1 MIVSFHVTHV
11 SAGNVSGLD
20 SIIPELEKNVS
31 KCIGHLENVS
41 EYVIVRTCNRFEVY
55 TSTIDNEPVKRAFRN
70 ISRKSI
76 PYSRDEELSF
86 ILEDKES
93 VSHLFRVVCGL
104 DSLIVGE
111 DQIQHQIKE
120 SYIKARE
127 GYHANGVLGNLFD
140 KALAVGKRV
149 RSETALNK
157 GAVSVGSAAVELAE
171 QKIGPLNGRTV
182 TVLGAGD
189 MASVIAKNLV
199 GKGPKTV
206 FVSNRTFE
214 HAMELAGH
222 LGGTAI
228 TFDRK
233 IDAMADSDL
242 VLVAT
247 SAPHV
252 VIRKHDVEEAMKSR
266 PDRKLLLIDV
276 CVPRNIATD
285 VADVPNVEL
294 DTMDSLQQIA
304 MENVARRTAEIS
316 EAEHIINEEL
326 MKIQR
331 ERKEK
336 AANKI
341 IRELSIKVAA
351 IKEDELAQAKSRA
364 LANPDIN
371 SILEDFSRALVNSIT
386 ADLFINLR
394 KASREGDVET
404 CNAAKTLF
412 SLEDD

>member
-1 MIVSFHVTHV
+1 MIVSLHVTHT
-11 SAGNVSGLD
+11 SAGNVSGLND
-20 SIIPELEKNVS
+20 IIPELEKNVNG
-31 KCIGHLENVS
+31 CIGTMDFVQ
-41 EYVIVRTCNRFEVY
+41 EYVVVRTCNRFEVY
-55 TSTIDNEPVKRAFRN
+55 ATTFDADAVKKVFRG
-70 ISRKSI
+70 ITRKSI
-76 PYSRDEELSF
+76 PYSQDEQLSF
-86 ILEDKES
+86 ILEGSKS

-120 SYIKARE
+120 SYLAAKER
-127 GYHANGVLGNLFD
+127 GHANGILARLFD
-140 KALAVGKRV
+140 HALMVGKRV

-157 GAVSVGSAAVELAE
+157 GAVSVGSATVELAE
-171 QKIGPLNGRTV
+171 QKLGPLNGKTV

-214 HAMELAGH
+214 HAKELASQ

-228 TFDRK
+228 TFDHK
-233 IDAMADSDL
+233 VDAVGRSDL

-247 SAPHV
+247 SAHHV
-252 VIRKHDVEEAMKSR
+252 VIRKSDVEAAMKGR
-266 PDRKLLLIDV
+266 EDRKLLMIDV
-276 CVPRNIATD
+276 SVPRNIAPD
-285 VADVPNVEL
+285 VAEIPNVEV

-304 MENVARRTAEIS
+304 MENVARRTSEIS

-326 MKIQR
+326 SKMEK

-336 AANKI
+336 TANEI
-341 IRELSIKVAA
+341 IRELSLKMAA
-351 IKEDELAQAKSRA
+351 IKEDELTRAKSRA

-386 ADLFINLR
+386 SDLFINLR
-394 KASREGDVET
+394 KASREGDIAVCKT
-404 CNAAKTLF
+404 AKSLF
-412 SLEDD
+412 GLDD